1 MAQKS
6 DIQKLIDAN
15 EEYQRRKGQPAPSAP
30 VGSGANIGDLA
41 AASRA
46 ARVLPARTMS
56 PTGRLVNVPRRN
68 IHEQYDEQEQQRKQT
83 SRRRM
88 LSHFQA

>member
-6 DIQKLIDAN
+6 DIQKLKEAN
-15 EEYQRRKGQPAPSAP
+15 EEYQRRKRSSGPAAP
-30 VGSGANIGDLA
+30 MGAGANIGDLA

-46 ARVLPARTMS
+46 QRVLPARNVS
-56 PTGRLVNVPRRN
+56 SWGSLVDAPRRN
-68 IHEQYDEQEQQRKQT
+68 IHEQFDEQEQQRKQT
-83 SRRRM
+83 ARRRM